1 MRKGSRVTESPEILE
16 SATGSTS
23 RAEQQ
28 RSTTERDLEHRALA
42 NRAVAVSAIGLGI
55 TGAIELAIALV
66 TGSVGLLGDALH
78 NLSDVSTS
86 AVVFFGF
93 RMSKRAPTPRYPY
106 GYDRAEDLAGLGVA
120 LVIWISALFA
130 GYESVLKLISGTGT
144 RNLTLGIA
152 AAALGIVGN
161 LAVSWYKRRIGERI
175 HSSALIADA
184 RHSRL
189 DALSS
194 VGAMIGL
201 FLVALGYPIGDPIAG
216 LAVTV
221 LIIHVGLEVTR
232 EVLHHLL
239 DGVEPELIEQVAA
252 VAHSA
257 PGVEA
262 VVDARGRWT
271 GRVVRLEF
279 ELRMAGAASVI
290 DAIATQAWIEEHVR
304 AEHEMVGDV
313 LVRLAPSITAAR
325 T

>member
-1 MRKGSRVTESPEILE
+1 VADTREILKPE
-16 SATGSTS
+16 TGPLGQ
-23 RAEQQ
+23 AEQQ
-28 RSTTERDLEHRALA
+28 RAVAERDVAHRGLA
-42 NRAVAVSAIGLGI
+42 NRAVAVSAIGLGL

-93 RMSKRAPTPRYPY
+93 WMSKKPATPRYPY
-106 GYDRAEDLAGLGVA
+106 GYQRAEDLAGLGVA

-130 GYESVLKLISGTGT
+130 GYESVVKLINGTGT

-152 AAALGIVGN
+152 AAALGIAGN
-161 LAVSWYKRRIGERI
+161 LAVSRYKRHIGERI

-194 VGAMIGL
+194 VGAMVGL
-201 FLVALGYPIGDPIAG
+201 FLVAFGYPIGDPIAG

-221 LIIHVGLEVTR
+221 LIVHVGFEVTR

-239 DGVEPELIEQVAA
+239 DGIEPELIESVVAIA
-252 VAHSA
+252 RAA
-257 PGVEA
+257 PVVKA
-262 VVDARGRWT
+262 VVRARGRWT
-271 GRVVRLEF
+271 GRVVRLELD
-279 ELRMAGAASVI
+279 LRLAEGATI
-290 DAIATQAWIEEHVR
+290 DDAIATQSWIEEHVR
-304 AEHEMVGDV
+304 AEHEMVDDV
-313 LVRLAPSITAAR
+313 LVRLQPPAPEVPS
-325 T
+325 

>member
-1 MRKGSRVTESPEILE
+1 V
-16 SATGSTS
+16 A
-23 RAEQQ
+23 
-28 RSTTERDLEHRALA
+28 ERDVEHRGLA
-42 NRAVAVSAIGLGI
+42 NRAVAVSAVGLGL

-93 RMSKRAPTPRYPY
+93 WMSKKAATPRYPY
-106 GYDRAEDLAGLGVA
+106 GYQRAEDLAGLGVA

-130 GYESVLKLISGTGT
+130 GYESVLKLINGTGT
-144 RNLTLGIA
+144 RSLTLGIG

-161 LAVSWYKRRIGERI
+161 LAVSRYKRHIGERI
-175 HSSALIADA
+175 HSSALMADA

-194 VGAMIGL
+194 VGAMVGL
-201 FLVALGYPIGDPIAG
+201 FLVGLGYPIGDPIAG

-221 LIIHVGLEVTR
+221 LIVHVGLEVTR

-239 DGVEPELIEQVAA
+239 DGIEPEFVEQVVA
-252 VAHSA
+252 VARRA

-262 VVDARGRWT
+262 VDRARGRWT
-271 GRVVRLEF
+271 GRVVRLELD
-279 ELRMAGAASVI
+279 LRLAEGATI
-290 DAIATQAWIEEHVR
+290 DDAIATQTWIEEHVR
-304 AEHEMVGDV
+304 VEHEMVDDI
-313 LVRLAPSITAAR
+313 LVRLQPSLPEVR
-325 T
+325 S

>member
-1 MRKGSRVTESPEILE
+1 MTESPKILE
-16 SATGSTS
+16 SPTAPPS

-28 RSTTERDLEHRALA
+28 RSTTERDLEHRAMA

-55 TGAIELAIALV
+55 TGGVELAVALV

-106 GYDRAEDLAGLGVA
+106 GYERAEDLAGLGVA

-130 GYESVLKLISGTGT
+130 GYESILKLINGTGT

-152 AAALGIVGN
+152 AAALGIAGN
-161 LAVSWYKRRIGERI
+161 LAVSWYKRRIGQRI

-189 DALSS
+189 DAMSS
-194 VGAMIGL
+194 VGAMVGL

-221 LIIHVGLEVTR
+221 LIVHVGLEVTR

-239 DGVEPELIEQVAA
+239 DGIEPELIERVIAVAA
-252 VAHSA
+252 SA
-257 PGVEA
+257 PRVEA
-262 VVDARGRWT
+262 VDGARGRWT
-271 GRVVRLEF
+271 GRVVRLEL
-279 ELRMAGAASVI
+279 ELRMARGAAVD
-290 DAIATQAWIEEHVR
+290 DAVATQAWIEEHVR
-304 AEHEMVGDV
+304 AEHEMVDDILIRLHRSVPG
-313 LVRLAPSITAAR
+313 VRS
-325 T
+325 

>member
-1 MRKGSRVTESPEILE
+1 VTESPKILE
-16 SATGSTS
+16 SPTTPPS
-23 RAEQQ
+23 RAKQQ
-28 RSTTERDLEHRALA
+28 RSTTQRDLEHRALA

-55 TGAIELAIALV
+55 TGGVELAVALV

-106 GYDRAEDLAGLGVA
+106 GYERAEDLAGLGVA

-130 GYESVLKLISGTGT
+130 GYESILKLINGTGT

-152 AAALGIVGN
+152 AAALGIAGN

-189 DALSS
+189 DAMSS
-194 VGAMIGL
+194 VGAMVGL

-239 DGVEPELIEQVAA
+239 DGIEPELIEQVVA
-252 VAHSA
+252 VAASA
-257 PGVEA
+257 PRVEA
-262 VVDARGRWT
+262 VDCARGRWT
-271 GRVVRLEF
+271 GRVVRLEL
-279 ELRMAGAASVI
+279 ELRMAPGATVD
-290 DAIATQAWIEEHVR
+290 DAVATQAWIEEHVR
-304 AEHEMVGDV
+304 AEHEMVDDILIRLQRSVPG
-313 LVRLAPSITAAR
+313 VRS
-325 T
+325 

>member
-1 MRKGSRVTESPEILE
+1 MAESREILE
-16 SATGSTS
+16 AATAPPSQ
-23 RAEQQ
+23 AEQQ
-28 RSTTERDLEHRALA
+28 RSVAERDLEHRGLA
-42 NRAVAVSAIGLGI
+42 NRAVSVSALGLGV

-78 NLSDVSTS
+78 NLADVSTS

-93 RMSKRAPTPRYPY
+93 WVSKKGATPRYPY
-106 GYDRAEDLAGLGVA
+106 GYQRAEDLAGLGVA

-144 RNLTLGIA
+144 RSLTLGIA
-152 AAALGIVGN
+152 AAALGIAGN
-161 LAVSWYKRRIGERI
+161 LAVSRYKRHIGERI

-194 VGAMIGL
+194 VGAMVGL

-221 LIIHVGLEVTR
+221 LIVHVGLEVTR

-239 DGVEPELIEQVAA
+239 DGIEPELLDSVVA
-252 VAHSA
+252 VARSA
-257 PGVEA
+257 PGVEG
-262 VVDARGRWT
+262 VVRARGRWT
-271 GRVVRLEF
+271 GRVVRLDL
-279 ELRMAGAASVI
+279 ELRLAQAATI
-290 DAIATQAWIEEHVR
+290 DDAIATQSWIGEQVR
-304 AEHEMVGDV
+304 AQHEMVDDI
-313 LVRLAPSITAAR
+313 LVRFAPSLSGAR
-325 T
+325 S

>member
-1 MRKGSRVTESPEILE
+1 MAESRHVSESTASL
-16 SATGSTS
+16 SQAGLD
-23 RAEQQ
+23 
-28 RSTTERDLEHRALA
+28 RSVAERDSAHRGLA
-42 NRAVAVSAIGLGI
+42 NRAVAVSAVGLGL
-55 TGAIELAIALV
+55 TGAVELAIALV

-93 RMSKRAPTPRYPY
+93 WMSKRAPTPRYAY
-106 GYDRAEDLAGLGVA
+106 GYQRAEDLAGLGVA

-130 GYESVLKLISGTGT
+130 GYESVLKLINGAGT

-152 AAALGIVGN
+152 AAALGIAGN
-161 LAVSWYKRRIGERI
+161 LAVSRYKRHIGERI

-194 VGAMIGL
+194 IGAMVGL
-201 FLVALGYPIGDPIAG
+201 FLVALGFPIGDPIAG

-221 LIIHVGLEVTR
+221 LIVHVGLEVTR

-239 DGVEPELIEQVAA
+239 DGIEPELVEQVVSIAR
-252 VAHSA
+252 SA

-262 VVDARGRWT
+262 VVRARGRWT
-271 GRVVRLEF
+271 GRVVRLELD
-279 ELRMAGAASVI
+279 LRLVGGATI
-290 DAIATQAWIEEHVR
+290 DEAIATQSWIEEHVR
-304 AEHEMVGDV
+304 AEHEMVDDI
-313 LVRLAPSITAAR
+313 LVRLQSPVAVVRS
-325 T
+325 

>member
-1 MRKGSRVTESPEILE
+1 V
-16 SATGSTS
+16 A
-23 RAEQQ
+23 
-28 RSTTERDLEHRALA
+28 ERDVEHRGLA
-42 NRAVAVSAIGLGI
+42 NRAVAVSAVGLGV
-55 TGAIELAIALV
+55 TGAIELVIALV

-93 RMSKRAPTPRYPY
+93 WMSKRGATQRYPY
-106 GYDRAEDLAGLGVA
+106 GYERAEDLAGLGVA

-144 RNLTLGIA
+144 RSLTLGIA
-152 AAALGIVGN
+152 AAALGIAGN
-161 LAVSWYKRRIGERI
+161 LAVSRYKRHIGEKI

-194 VGAMIGL
+194 VGAMVGL

-221 LIIHVGLEVTR
+221 LIVHVGLEVTR

-239 DGVEPELIEQVAA
+239 DGIEPELIDAVVA
-252 VAHSA
+252 VARTA
-257 PGVEA
+257 PGVEE
-262 VVDARGRWT
+262 VVRARGRWT
-271 GRVVRLEF
+271 GRIVRLELD
-279 ELRMAGAASVI
+279 LRLPEGATVA
-290 DAIATQAWIEEHVR
+290 DAIGTQAWIEEHVR
-304 AEHEMVGDV
+304 AEHEMVDDI
-313 LVRLAPSITAAR
+313 LVRLQPSVTGVPS
-325 T
+325 

>member
-1 MRKGSRVTESPEILE
+1 M
-16 SATGSTS
+16 
-23 RAEQQ
+23 
-28 RSTTERDLEHRALA
+28 A

-55 TGAIELAIALV
+55 TGGVELAVALV

-106 GYDRAEDLAGLGVA
+106 GYERAEDLAGLGVA

-130 GYESVLKLISGTGT
+130 GYESILKLINGTGT

-161 LAVSWYKRRIGERI
+161 LAVSWYKRRIGARI

-189 DALSS
+189 DAMSS
-194 VGAMIGL
+194 VGAMAGL

-239 DGVEPELIEQVAA
+239 DGIEPELIEQVIA
-252 VAHSA
+252 VAVSA
-257 PGVEA
+257 PGVDA
-262 VVDARGRWT
+262 VVGARGRWT
-271 GRVVRLEF
+271 GRVVRLEI
-279 ELRMAGAASVI
+279 ELRMVGAASV
-290 DAIATQAWIEEHVR
+290 DEAIAAQAWIEQQVR
-304 AEHEMVGDV
+304 ARYEMVGDV
-313 LVRLAPSITAAR
+313 LVRLARSSAGAR
-325 T
+325 V

>member
-1 MRKGSRVTESPEILE
+1 MLGP
-16 SATGSTS
+16 ATTPPS

-28 RSTTERDLEHRALA
+28 RSTAERDLEHRAMA
-42 NRAVAVSAIGLGI
+42 NRAVAVSAVGLGI
-55 TGAIELAIALV
+55 TGGVELAVALV

-93 RMSKRAPTPRYPY
+93 RMSRRAPTPRYPY

-130 GYESVLKLISGTGT
+130 GYESVLKLVNGTGT
-144 RNLTLGIA
+144 RSLTLGIA
-152 AAALGIVGN
+152 AAVLGIVGN
-161 LAVSWYKRRIGERI
+161 LTVSWYKQRIGTRI
-175 HSSALIADA
+175 HSSALTADA

-189 DALSS
+189 DAMSS
-194 VGAMIGL
+194 VGAMTGL

-221 LIIHVGLEVTR
+221 LIVHVGLEVTR

-239 DGVEPELIEQVAA
+239 DGIEPELMEQVVA
-252 VAHSA
+252 VAASA

-262 VVDARGRWT
+262 VDGARGRWT
-271 GRVVRLEF
+271 GRVVRLEL
-279 ELRMAGAASVI
+279 ELRMARGATVD
-290 DAIATQAWIEEHVR
+290 DAVATQAWIEERVC
-304 AEHEMVGDV
+304 AEHEVVDSILIRLQPSEPG
-313 LVRLAPSITAAR
+313 VRS
-325 T
+325 